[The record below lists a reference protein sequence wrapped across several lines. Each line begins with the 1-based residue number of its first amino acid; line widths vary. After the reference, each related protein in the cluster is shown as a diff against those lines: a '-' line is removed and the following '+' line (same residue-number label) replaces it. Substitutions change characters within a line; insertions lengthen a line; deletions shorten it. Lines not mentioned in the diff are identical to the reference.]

1 MHACRCRAD
10 FRGGGGRLE
19 AFGHAHPAP
28 SPARP
33 ANQETLAAL
42 NRVLP
47 GQSSR
52 TVSHR
57 TSRARADRV
66 EQERMS
72 KKNSKKRW
80 NNQHQESMRRER
92 EEAAA
97 KAARAAKRE
106 EKVLE
111 TLGVMGVD
119 GGDGLVEA
127 KTVGKTK
134 TRAGKPKVRDAQA
147 PSKLLKVSKT
157 ALVKKTGKTKNSR
170 KIIKNVPVGKVQT
183 KLKLRKG
190 ATVRGIKVTN
200 SDSKNKILAELKAE
214 AAMAMTE

>member
-1 MHACRCRAD
+1 
-10 FRGGGGRLE
+10 
-19 AFGHAHPAP
+19 
-28 SPARP
+28 
-33 ANQETLAAL
+33 
-42 NRVLP
+42 
-47 GQSSR
+47 
-52 TVSHR
+52 
-57 TSRARADRV
+57 
-66 EQERMS
+66 MS

-92 EEAAA
+92 EEATA

-127 KTVGKTK
+127 KAKTK

-157 ALVKKTGKTKNSR
+157 ALVKKTGGAGKTKNSR

-190 ATVRGIKVTN
+190 ATIRGIKVTN
-200 SDSKNKILAELKAE
+200 SDSRNKILNELKAE

>member
-1 MHACRCRAD
+1 
-10 FRGGGGRLE
+10 
-19 AFGHAHPAP
+19 
-28 SPARP
+28 
-33 ANQETLAAL
+33 
-42 NRVLP
+42 
-47 GQSSR
+47 
-52 TVSHR
+52 
-57 TSRARADRV
+57 
-66 EQERMS
+66 MS

-92 EEAAA
+92 EEAQA

-106 EKVLE
+106 EKLLE
-111 TLGVMGVD
+111 TMGVMGVD
-119 GGDGLVEA
+119 GGDGVVEA
-127 KTVGKTK
+127 KAVGKTK
-134 TRAGKPKVRDAQA
+134 TRAGKPKVRDPQA
-147 PSKLLKVSKT
+147 PSRLLKVSKT
-157 ALVKKTGKTKNSR
+157 ALGKKTGGATKNSR

>member
-1 MHACRCRAD
+1 
-10 FRGGGGRLE
+10 
-19 AFGHAHPAP
+19 
-28 SPARP
+28 
-33 ANQETLAAL
+33 
-42 NRVLP
+42 
-47 GQSSR
+47 
-52 TVSHR
+52 
-57 TSRARADRV
+57 
-66 EQERMS
+66 MS

-127 KTVGKTK
+127 KAVGKTK

-157 ALVKKTGKTKNSR
+157 ALVKKTGGAGKRKNSR

-190 ATVRGIKVTN
+190 ATIRGIKVTN
-200 SDSKNKILAELKAE
+200 SDSRNKILNELKAE

>member
-1 MHACRCRAD
+1 
-10 FRGGGGRLE
+10 
-19 AFGHAHPAP
+19 
-28 SPARP
+28 
-33 ANQETLAAL
+33 
-42 NRVLP
+42 
-47 GQSSR
+47 
-52 TVSHR
+52 
-57 TSRARADRV
+57 
-66 EQERMS
+66 MS

-147 PSKLLKVSKT
+147 PSKLLKVSNT